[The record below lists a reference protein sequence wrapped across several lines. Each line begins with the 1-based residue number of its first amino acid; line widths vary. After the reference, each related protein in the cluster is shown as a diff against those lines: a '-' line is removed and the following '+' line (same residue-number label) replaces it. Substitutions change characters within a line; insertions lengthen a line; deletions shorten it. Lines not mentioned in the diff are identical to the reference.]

1 MKILYYGESPCIE
14 TGLAQVS
21 KHHLNLL
28 VDMGFEIE
36 AVCINHSF
44 GLANYDRQKYPYPI
58 HSLTNPNDPYNRDV
72 MKAKIL
78 EGDYDIILLSADCG
92 NLDTFMDHILYMRGQ
107 KHFKLVS
114 YVPVDC
120 DIIGNEV
127 FRCMVHSDYAYTY
140 TYHAQSVLERLIPAT
155 TVGVIYLGCEP
166 DLFYPL
172 DEKERRRLRKDK
184 LFGIDDSTFVVTMAD
199 RNQWRKDMARGM
211 AAFHFFHQKHPN
223 SLLYIHSKQ
232 IDVGGP
238 LTEFARVFGMFYN
251 CKDPRS
257 GIPEVAFTSSEFN
270 EALGINR
277 GDMNNVYNFADCFI
291 KSSTGEGWGLT
302 TTEAMAAGC
311 PVVVPGNTANL
322 EIVGENEERGYLVK
336 SGGMDL
342 WLMPYG
348 LTNNPREIISVEDMV
363 NKLEYVYH
371 NREEAKS
378 KAQQARYWT
387 EERTWDVFKIK
398 WEKAL
403 NKLTTNEEIYEVCK

>member
-1 MKILYYGESPCIE
+1 MRILYYGESPCIE

-21 KHHLNLL
+21 KNTLDLFL
-28 VDMGFEIE
+28 DMGFDVEC
-36 AVCINHSF
+36 VCINHSPA
-44 GLANYDRQKYPYPI
+44 LPEYYRDACPI
-58 HSLTNPNDPYNRDV
+58 SALSDINEPYNRAN
-72 MKAKIL
+72 MIREIMA
-78 EGDYDIILLSADCG
+78 GDYDILFLSADCG
-92 NLDTFMDHILYMRGQ
+92 NLDVFMDHILYMRGQ
-107 KHFKLVS
+107 RQFKLIT

-127 FRCMVHSDYAYTY
+127 FRCMVHSDYTATY
-140 TYHAQSVLERLIPAT
+140 TYHGQKVLERLIPAKK
-155 TVGVIYLGCEP
+155 VDVIYLGCEP
-166 DLFYPL
+166 DLFYPVPE
-172 DEKERRRLRKDK
+172 DERRQLRKER
-184 LFGIDDSTFVVTMAD
+184 LFGIDDDTFVVTIAD
-199 RNQWRKDMARGM
+199 RNQWRKDIARAM
-211 AAFHFFHQKHPN
+211 AAFHFFHMKHPN
-223 SLLYIHSKQ
+223 SLLYIHAKQ
-232 IDVGGP
+232 VDVGGP
-238 LTEFARVFGMFYN
+238 LTEFARVFGMCWN
-251 CKDPRS
+251 SPDPRS
-257 GIPEVAFTSSEFN
+257 GIPEVAFTSPNFN
-270 EALGINR
+270 ECFGITR
-277 GDMNNVYNFADCFI
+277 KDMNNIYNFADCFI

-311 PVVVPGNTANL
+311 PVIVPGNTANL

-371 NREEAKS
+371 NREEAKA